1 MSTPRGREFPGTAS
15 VSLLTQL
22 LARKSVDAKGS
33 AGADGVELRR
43 TLGPWGLTAL
53 GIGAVIGGGIFV
65 ITGQAAAQHAGPAVL
80 LSFVIAAVCCSFTAL
95 CYAEFATL
103 IPMSGSSYSYAY
115 ATLGEFA
122 AWFIG
127 WNMVLE
133 YGVSASAV
141 AVSWT
146 GYLKSLINHMGFT
159 LPDDLSHAPIA
170 FVNNHLVVTGALFN
184 LPAVILVLALTWLC
198 YVGIRESS
206 GVNTAIVAL
215 KVALIVIVIVAGW
228 HYVNPHLWHPFIPPA
243 KGPETYGFGGVMRA
257 ATLVFFAYIGFEAT
271 STAAQEAR
279 NPQRDLPIGTLASLG
294 ICTVLYVA
302 MAAVLTGLIPYP
314 LLNTAEP
321 VVTAVAAHPQ
331 LNWLRWLVEIG
342 ALLGLAS
349 VVLVMIIAQ
358 PRIFMMMGNDGMLP
372 PVFSK
377 LHPRH
382 RTPYINTLITGVGIA
397 LLAAVF
403 PLDILGDLVSMGTLL
418 AFTAVCAG
426 VLILRHTRPDLPRT
440 FKVPYAPVT
449 CTLGVLS
456 CMMLLYWE
464 NWYNWTLMGLWTLLG
479 FCIYFGYGYR
489 HSLLRRTS
497 ART

>member
-1 MSTPRGREFPGTAS
+1 MLE
-15 VSLLTQL
+15 QL
-22 LARKSVDAKGS
+22 LARKGVDTGYD
-33 AGADGVELRR
+33 AGGEVQLRR

-65 ITGQAAAQHAGPAVL
+65 ITGQAAAEHAGPAVL
-80 LSFVIAAVCCSFTAL
+80 LSFAIAAVVCSFTAL

-146 GYLKSLINHMGFT
+146 GYFRSLVEHTGFH
-159 LPDDLSHAPIA
+159 LPAVLSNAPIA
-170 FVNNHLVVTGALFN
+170 FVDKHLVVTGALFN
-184 LPAVILVLALTWLC
+184 LPAVVLVLALTWLC

-206 GVNTAIVAL
+206 GVNTAIVIL
-215 KVALIVIVIVAGW
+215 KVALIVIVIAAGW
-228 HYVNPHLWHPFIPPA
+228 HYVNPELWHPFIPPA
-243 KGPETYGFGGVMRA
+243 EGPEKYGWGGIMRA

-271 STAAQEAR
+271 STAAQEAK
-279 NPQRDLPIGTLASLG
+279 NPQRDLPIGTLASLT

-302 MAAVLTGLIPYP
+302 MAAVLTGLIPYQ
-314 LLNTAEP
+314 LLGTAEP
-321 VVTAVAAHPQ
+321 VVTAVAAHPE

-342 ALLGLAS
+342 ALLGLSS

-358 PRIFMMMGNDGMLP
+358 PRIFMIMGRDGMLP

-377 LHPRH
+377 LHPRY
-382 RTPYINTLITGVGIA
+382 RTPHINTLITGAGIA

-403 PLDILGDLVSMGTLL
+403 PLDVLGDLVSMGTLL
-418 AFTAVCAG
+418 AFVAVCAG
-426 VLILRHTRPDLPRT
+426 VMILRRTRPDLPRT
-440 FKVPYAPVT
+440 FRVPWANVT

-456 CMMLLYWE
+456 CLMLLYWE
-464 NWYNWTLMGLWTLLG
+464 NWYNWTLMGLWTAFG
-479 FCIYFGYGYR
+479 FLIYFGYGFR
-489 HSLLRRTS
+489 HSKLRGTQPGEH
-497 ART
+497 A